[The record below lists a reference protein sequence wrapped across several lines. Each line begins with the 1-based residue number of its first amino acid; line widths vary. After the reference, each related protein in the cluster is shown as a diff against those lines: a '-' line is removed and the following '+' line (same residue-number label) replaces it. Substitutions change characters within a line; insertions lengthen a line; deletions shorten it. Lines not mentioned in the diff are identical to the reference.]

1 MHLSGSA
8 TAPLRVLKPKLAS
21 TSKHKGSSHQRDR
34 SLAEDSKLYQS
45 IEAEKNINTS
55 ANYHGLYQSL
65 EADKVGKAKKDPGV
79 STTSEQ
85 FESIEPSRVYKRDQV
100 AVDFDKSKRSSP
112 LRQSSKSR
120 SPSIA
125 TKYSRKGERESDAL
139 KRMNKAAGKIQ
150 SFVKRQQT
158 RR

>member
-1 MHLSGSA
+1 M
-8 TAPLRVLKPKLAS
+8 
-21 TSKHKGSSHQRDR
+21 
-34 SLAEDSKLYQS
+34 
-45 IEAEKNINTS
+45 
-55 ANYHGLYQSL
+55 